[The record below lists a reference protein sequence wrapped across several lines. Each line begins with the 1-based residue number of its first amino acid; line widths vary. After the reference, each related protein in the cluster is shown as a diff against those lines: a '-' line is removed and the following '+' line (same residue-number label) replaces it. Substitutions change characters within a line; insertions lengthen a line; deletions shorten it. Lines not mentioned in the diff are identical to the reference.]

1 MVNNQ
6 IKIERV
12 LFITFAIPLFDDYV
26 ALKIH

>member
-12 LFITFAIPLFDDYV
+12 LFITFAIPLFDDYFV
-26 ALKIH
+26 FSIH